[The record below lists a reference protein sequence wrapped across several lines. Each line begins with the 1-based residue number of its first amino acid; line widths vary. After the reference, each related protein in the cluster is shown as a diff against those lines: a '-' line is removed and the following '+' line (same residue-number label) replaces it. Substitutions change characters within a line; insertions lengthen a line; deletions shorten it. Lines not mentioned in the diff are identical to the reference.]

1 VQDLGRWWE
10 SHSRAVGIAGI
21 AGITCNRP
29 DNCSN
34 GCFVG
39 SVGDG
44 LIALVVMK
52 RRCIRVDV
60 PGVLGV

>member
-1 VQDLGRWWE
+1 V
-10 SHSRAVGIAGI
+10 SIAAV

-29 DNCSN
+29 NNCSN

-44 LIALVVMK
+44 LISLVVKK
-52 RRCIRVDV
+52 RGRIGVDV